1 MATATVQAGT
11 QQQPDERERFLVLWL
26 SNVSHGL
33 NHFQNQ
39 MVAVMYP
46 VIMAEF
52 GLSSAQLGT
61 ITALRTIFG
70 SWTQGAYGFL
80 TPFMQRFQILGF
92 ANVILGLGTAITG
105 WATGYWSF
113 LAARCVASAG
123 SSAQHPIGY
132 SLLSSYF
139 RETRG
144 AILALN
150 TSISQVGTM
159 IAPLVAGYLV
169 TVIGWRNVCFLF
181 AGLSVLMGI
190 GYFAFRDRARST
202 ERTGGSGKAKL
213 AQGMSSY
220 MRVLKNRNLV
230 LIALVFMAG
239 GAGRGE
245 VTPAYLGPHVVNDL
259 GFELLMVG
267 VLLFVMQV
275 GSIAGPITL
284 GWLSDRMSRKWVVQG
299 SLFGSTL
306 SSWWLAW
313 QGAFLPLLLVNLFI
327 YGALTSSR
335 GTLTQAL
342 VADAASEDD
351 QDAAFSVYF
360 LLGFASTP
368 FWAIVTGLIIDSWG
382 FGVAWTVMGFS
393 YFLAMAVMFFVKDDR
408 APKPAAA

>member
-1 MATATVQAGT
+1 MAATTAQATA

-26 SNVSHGL
+26 NNISHGL

-52 GLSSAQLGT
+52 GLSAAQLGT
-61 ITALRTIFG
+61 ITALRTVFG
-70 SWTQGAYGFL
+70 SWTQGMYGLL
-80 TPFMQRFQILGF
+80 TPFLQRFQILGF
-92 ANVILGLGTAITG
+92 ANLVLGFGTAITG
-105 WATGYWSF
+105 AAWGYWTF

-139 RETRG
+139 REARG

-150 TSISQVGTM
+150 TSISQIGTM
-159 IAPLVAGYLV
+159 LAPLVAGYLV
-169 TVIGWRNVCFLF
+169 VVIGWRNVCFLF

-190 GYFAFRDRARST
+190 AYFAFRDRARST
-202 ERTGGSGKAKL
+202 EKTGGPAKAKL
-213 AQGMSSY
+213 AQGLRSY
-220 MRVLKNRNLV
+220 LRVLKNRNLV
-230 LIALVFMAG
+230 FIALVFMAG

-245 VTPAYLGPHVVNDL
+245 VTPAYFGPHLVNDL
-259 GFELLMVG
+259 GYNIVMVG
-267 VLLFVMQV
+267 VLLFVMQA
-275 GSIAGPITL
+275 GSIAGPLAL
-284 GWLSDRMSRKWVVQG
+284 GWLSDRVSRKWVVQG
-299 SLFGSTL
+299 SLLGSSL

-313 QGAFLPLLLVNLFI
+313 QGAFLPLLLLNVFI
-327 YGALTSSR
+327 YGGLTSSR

-368 FWAIVTGLIIDSWG
+368 FWAIVTGLIIDAWG

-393 YFLAMAVMFFVKDDR
+393 YFLAMAFMLFVRDERPAQR
-408 APKPAAA
+408 AA